1 VTIWVIVILSILALP
16 ATVACLYLLALTLLS
31 QAAPPPPRSSRQL
44 RFDVIVPAHD
54 EATGVAGVVAN
65 LRALDWPADAF
76 RVIVVADNCTDD
88 TAAVARAA
96 GAQVLERRDTSLRG
110 KGHAL
115 ELAFK
120 LSLARGWATA
130 VVVIDADSRASAN
143 LLEAFAAR
151 IESGA
156 EVIQA
161 HYGVLNALVSWRTRL
176 LSIAL
181 TAFHRVRSR
190 ARERL
195 RLSCGIRGNGWCITH
210 RLLGRVP
217 HRAHSLAE
225 DVEYGIDL
233 GLAGFR
239 VQYADEADVAAMM
252 VSGERAAR
260 TQRQRWEGGRRLL
273 IRTKLLPLLRAAA
286 APGGWVCL
294 DLALDLL
301 IPPLSYVAVNVVA
314 LIAVAAIS
322 LTWFE
327 AALPWLCLG
336 GGCAACLSIY
346 VARGWQLSGI
356 GPRGILD
363 LARAPFFVLWKL
375 LLMLGPR
382 DSSAW
387 VRTRRE
393 DT

>member
-1 VTIWVIVILSILALP
+1 MTLVTLILSILALP
-16 ATVACLYLLALTLLS
+16 AIIASLYLLALTLLS
-31 QAAPPPPRSSRQL
+31 QASPPPPRSSRQW
-44 RFDVIVPAHD
+44 RFEVIVPAHD
-54 EATGVAGVVAN
+54 EAAAIAGVVAN
-65 LRALDWPADAF
+65 LRALDWPEDAF

-96 GAQVLERRDTSLRG
+96 GAHVLERHDTSLRG

-115 ELAFK
+115 ALAFQQ
-120 LSLARGWATA
+120 SLARGWAAA

-151 IESGA
+151 LENGA
-156 EVIQA
+156 EVIQV
-161 HYGVLNALVSWRTRL
+161 HYGVLNAGASWRTRL
-176 LSIAL
+176 MSIAL
-181 TAFHRVRSR
+181 GAFHRVRSR

-195 RLSCGIRGNGWCITH
+195 GTSCGIRGNGWCITH
-210 RLLGRVP
+210 RQLAKLP
-217 HRAHSLAE
+217 YRAYSLAE

-233 GLAGFR
+233 GLAGAR
-239 VQYADEADVAAMM
+239 VQYADEAEVAAMM

-260 TQRQRWEGGRRLL
+260 TQRQRWEGGRLEL
-273 IRTKLLPLLRAAA
+273 IRTRALPLLRAGV
-286 APGGWVCL
+286 APGGGVCL

-301 IPPLSYVAVNVVA
+301 IPPLSYVALNVMA
-314 LIAVAAIS
+314 LIAVAGIS
-322 LTWFE
+322 LAWFP
-327 AALPWLCLG
+327 ALLPWLWLG
-336 GGCAACLSIY
+336 LGCAACLSIY
-346 VARGWQLSGI
+346 VVRGWQLSGI

-382 DSSAW
+382 ASTAW